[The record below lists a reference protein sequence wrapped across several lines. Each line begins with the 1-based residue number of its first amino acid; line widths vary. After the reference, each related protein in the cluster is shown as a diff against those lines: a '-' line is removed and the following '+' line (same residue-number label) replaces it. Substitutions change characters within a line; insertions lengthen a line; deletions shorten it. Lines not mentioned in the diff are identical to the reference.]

1 MSNLFE
7 LSADYK
13 KLLDMAEQGV
23 DEETIQDTIES
34 LGLDEDIESKADN
47 YAYILRRLE
56 GNIEMVYKEIKRLQ
70 AIKKTHENTQKR
82 LKDNLFESMKMT
94 KKERFK
100 TATNNFNT
108 KKNAVSVIVEDD
120 KFIPKRFYEIQN
132 VFNKKEL
139 NQYVNDLDK
148 NREKD
153 KSYKFPKDVR
163 LEQSEWVITR

>member
-47 YAYILRRLE
+47 YAYILRRLD
-56 GNIEMVYKEIKRLQ
+56 GNIEMVDKEIKRLQ
-70 AIKKTHENTQKR
+70 AIKKTHVNTQKR

-94 KKERFK
+94 KKEKFK
-100 TATNNFNT
+100 TATNNFYI

-120 KFIPKRFYEIQN
+120 KFIPKRFYETQK
-132 VFNKKEL
+132 VLNKKEF
-139 NQYVNDLDK
+139 NEYVKDLDK
-148 NREKD
+148 KREKD
-153 KSYKFPKDVR
+153 KRYRIPKGVR
-163 LEQSEWVITR
+163 LEQSESVIIR